1 MFINLYFGEK
11 NNRYAYF
18 MAYGIIWQIISHK
31 FITRVGFFLLVL
43 EEEEEEENFNYAI
56 IYSNIVIIIEINKL
70 FVEYIHNL

>member
-18 MAYGIIWQIISHK
+18 MAYDIIWHIISHK

-43 EEEEEEENFNYAI
+43 EEEEENFNYYAI
-56 IYSNIVIIIEINKL
+56 IVIVIIIEINKL

>member
-18 MAYGIIWQIISHK
+18 MAYDIIWQIISHK

-43 EEEEEEENFNYAI
+43 EEEEE
-56 IYSNIVIIIEINKL
+56 
-70 FVEYIHNL
+70 NLNMQ